1 MSTKLSLDE
10 MKQALVESQQAFL
23 ALIATIAPAALY
35 APVGE
40 EGWAAGAIM
49 LHISEARE
57 HFAGDIN
64 TLVDS
69 TFADTIGRGLTH
81 PGRLAAIEAAQ
92 KGEVAAAGIRSRLEE
107 SYATISAAL
116 DRLSQSDLERS
127 ITNRNPK
134 FGVQPLWDFIGHF
147 VVEHDATHVKQVQA
161 AIGA

>member
-10 MKQALVESQQAFL
+10 MKQALVGSQQAFL
-23 ALIATIAPAALY
+23 SLIDSMTPTSLY
-35 APVGE
+35 TPVGDD
-40 EGWAAGAIM
+40 GWAAGAIM

-69 TFADTIGRGLTH
+69 NFADEIGRGLTH
-81 PGRLAAIEAAQ
+81 AGRLAAIEAAQ
-92 KGEVAAAGIRSRLEE
+92 KGEVDAASIRLRLAE
-107 SYATISAAL
+107 SYATITTAL
-116 DRLSQSDLERS
+116 DRLTQDNLEQT

-134 FGVQPLWDFIGHF
+134 FGMQPLWDFIGHF

>member
-1 MSTKLSLDE
+1 MSTKLSLNE

-23 ALIATIAPAALY
+23 ALIATIAPTSLY
-35 APVGE
+35 VPVGDD
-40 EGWAAGAIM
+40 GWAAGAIL

-69 TFADTIGRGLTH
+69 NFADTIGRGLTH

-107 SYATISAAL
+107 SYATLTAAL
-116 DRLSQSDLERS
+116 DRLTQDDLEQA

-134 FGVQPLWDFIGHF
+134 FGAQPLWDFIGHF
-147 VVEHDATHVKQVQA
+147 VVEHDVNHVKQVQT
-161 AIGA
+161 AIGS

>member
-10 MKQALVESQQAFL
+10 MKQALVGSQQAFL
-23 ALIATIAPAALY
+23 SLIDSMTPASLY
-35 APVGE
+35 TPVGDD
-40 EGWAAGAIM
+40 GWAAGAIM

-69 TFADTIGRGLTH
+69 NFADEIGRGLTH
-81 PGRLAAIEAAQ
+81 AGRLAAIEAAQ
-92 KGEVAAAGIRSRLEE
+92 KGEVDAAGIRLRLAE
-107 SYATISAAL
+107 SYATITTAL
-116 DRLSQSDLERS
+116 DRLTQDNLEQT